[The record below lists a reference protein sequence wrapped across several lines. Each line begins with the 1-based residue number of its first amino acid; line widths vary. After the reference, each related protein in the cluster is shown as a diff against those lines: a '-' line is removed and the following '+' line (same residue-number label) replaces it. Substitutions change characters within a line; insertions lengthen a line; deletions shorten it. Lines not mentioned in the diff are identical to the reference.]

1 LYSSESKQYS
11 QYFGFTKEEITTF
24 LKDDKEQIQEV
35 MEWYNG
41 YYMGS
46 HQMINP
52 WSFMNY
58 VATKEFQSYW
68 VQTASTDSICT
79 TINPVLSLQRDAEIY

>member
-1 LYSSESKQYS
+1 
-11 QYFGFTKEEITTF
+11 
-24 LKDDKEQIQEV
+24 

-46 HQMINP
+46 HHVINP

-58 VATKEFQSYW
+58 VDSGELMSYW
-68 VQTASTDSICT
+68 VQTANIDSLRTI
-79 TINPVLSLQRDAEIY
+79 INPVLSGGLLYLLHHFFV

>member
-1 LYSSESKQYS
+1 
-11 QYFGFTKEEITTF
+11 
-24 LKDDKEQIQEV
+24 

-46 HQMINP
+46 HHVINP

-58 VATKEFQSYW
+58 VDSGELMSYW
-68 VQTASTDSICT
+68 VQTANIDSLRTI
-79 TINPVLSLQRDAEIY
+79 INPVLGVNLIKVLAQLLEGNKYEIGK